1 MFRDICYEG
10 LICDFVGLELFFRCV
25 CFFGKI
31 GVRCDVDVGN
41 YWNYIISND
50 YIFNMSKKIM
60 LY

>member
-41 YWNYIISND
+41 Y
-50 YIFNMSKKIM
+50 
-60 LY
+60 